1 MPRGIPS
8 LTAFQKSEIIK
19 RVTDN
24 GERVPDLAKEYE
36 VNPKTIYNLLKSKS
50 NQHQAVLELA
60 KVKRENEALIKII
73 GSLVAE
79 SRLGKKKK

>member
-8 LTAFQKSEIIK
+8 LNEVQKSEIIK
-19 RVTDN
+19 RVTDK
-24 GERVPDLAKEYE
+24 GERVPDLSREYG
-36 VNPKTIYNLLKSKS
+36 VVPKTIYNLLRVKA
-50 NQHQAVLELA
+50 NQPQAILELA
-60 KVKRENEALIKII
+60 KLKRENEALISII

>member
-1 MPRGIPS
+1 M
-8 LTAFQKSEIIK
+8 
-19 RVTDN
+19 
-24 GERVPDLAKEYE
+24 PDLAREYR
-36 VNPKTIYNLLKSKS
+36 VVPKTIYNLLKSKA

-60 KVKRENEALIKII
+60 KLKRTNEALVSII

>member
-8 LTAFQKSEIIK
+8 LTESQRLEIIK
-19 RVTDN
+19 RVTDK
-24 GERVPDLAKEYE
+24 GERVPDLAKEYR
-36 VNPKTIYNLLKSKS
+36 VVPKTIYNLLRNKA

-60 KVKRENEALIKII
+60 KLKRENEALINII

-79 SRLGKKKK
+79 NRMGKKKK

>member
-8 LTAFQKSEIIK
+8 LNTSQRSEIIR

-24 GERVPDLAKEYE
+24 GERVSDLAREYDIC
-36 VNPKTIYNLLKSKS
+36 PKTIYNLLRNKA

-60 KVKRENEALIKII
+60 KVKRENEALINII

-79 SRLGKKKK
+79 SRLGKKKS